1 VNMEEVT
8 SALGHG
14 RRDAW
19 SNVSAWE
26 GSEIK
31 KKKEKKKKRPGEREC
46 NYCVKAAI

>member
-8 SALGHG
+8 LALGHG

-31 KKKEKKKKRPGEREC
+31 KKRPGEREC
-46 NYCVKAAI
+46 NYCVKAAIRKYI